1 MIQITI
7 IKITGYGPW
16 TLTLGSDREHEIQML
31 QASLYLQIQKLF
43 SEKNGL
49 VFLNR
54 SDEFFAITNGIT
66 LEDHIEIQ
74 KKLESSFDLK
84 LSMSVGYGDSPFDAN
99 ISAYE
104 EKKSGKSLNKK
115 HSIYGSIISFP
126 TNTWKDTTAFDQHV
140 IIMHLDVD
148 DLTSKRKT
156 MSPYEISSLMFKLYS
171 KMSDYF
177 LTRKSL
183 SFFMGG
189 DNFMVI
195 GNSNYKQ
202 SAEEFIKIIKKE
214 LNVNLN
220 CGIGTG
226 KTAREAVK
234 HATKSLDTIREIRD
248 SGKEKPEI
256 YEIA

>member
-43 SEKNGL
+43 SQKNGL
-49 VFLNR
+49 VFSNR
-54 SDEFFAITNGIT
+54 SDEFFVITNGIT

-74 KKLESSFDLK
+74 TKLESSFDLK
-84 LSMSVGYGDSPFDAN
+84 LSMSIGFGDSPFDAN
-99 ISAYE
+99 VCASDG
-104 EKKSGKSLNKK
+104 KKSETVLNDK
-115 HSIYGSIISFP
+115 HNIYGFIDGVNKSKV
-126 TNTWKDTTAFDQHV
+126 T
-140 IIMHLDVD
+140 IMHLDVD
-148 DLTSKRKT
+148 NLTSKRKT
-156 MSPYEISSLMFKLYS
+156 VSPYEISSLMFKLYA

-189 DNFMVI
+189 DNFMVVA
-195 GNSNYKQ
+195 NSNYKE
-202 SAEEFIKIIKKE
+202 SVEEFITIIKNE
-214 LNVNLN
+214 FSIVLN

-226 KTAREAVK
+226 NTAREAVK
-234 HATKSLDTIREIRD
+234 LATKSLDTIREIRD

>member
-31 QASLYLQIQKLF
+31 QASLYLQVQKLF
-43 SEKNGL
+43 SQKNGL
-49 VFLNR
+49 VFSNR

-66 LEDHIEIQ
+66 LEDHVEIQ
-74 KKLESSFDLK
+74 TKLESSFDLK
-84 LSMSVGYGDSPFDAN
+84 LSMSIGFGDSPFDAN
-99 ISAYE
+99 ICAYDG
-104 EKKSGKSLNKK
+104 KKSETKLNDK
-115 HSIYGSIISFP
+115 HSIYGFIDGASKSKV
-126 TNTWKDTTAFDQHV
+126 T
-140 IIMHLDVD
+140 IMHLDID
-148 DLTSKRKT
+148 NLTSKRKT
-156 MSPYEISSLMFKLYS
+156 TSPYEISSLMFKLYA
-171 KMSDYF
+171 KMCDYF

-189 DNFMVI
+189 DNFMVVA
-195 GNSNYKQ
+195 NSNYKE
-202 SAEEFIKIIKKE
+202 SVEEFITIIKNE
-214 LNVNLN
+214 FSIVLN

-226 KTAREAVK
+226 STAREAVK
-234 HATKSLDTIREIRD
+234 LATKSLDTIREIRD

>member
-43 SEKNGL
+43 SQKNGL
-49 VFLNR
+49 AFSNR
-54 SDEFFAITNGIT
+54 LDEFFAITNGIT

-84 LSMSVGYGDSPFDAN
+84 LSMSIGYGDSPFEAN
-99 ISAYE
+99 LSAYDG
-104 EKKSGKSLNKK
+104 KKSEIKLNEEHNIFGFIDGKLESKV
-115 HSIYGSIISFP
+115 
-126 TNTWKDTTAFDQHV
+126 T
-140 IIMHLDVD
+140 IMHFDVD
-148 DLTSKRKT
+148 NLTSRRKT
-156 MSPYEISSLMFKLYS
+156 ISPYEISSLMFKLYAS
-171 KMSDYF
+171 MSEYF
-177 LTRKSL
+177 LAKKSL

-189 DNFMVI
+189 DNFMVVA
-195 GNSNYKQ
+195 NLNYKQ
-202 SAEEFIKIIKKE
+202 SAEEFIEIIKNE
-214 LNVNLN
+214 FGIDLN

-226 KTAREAVK
+226 KTARSAAK
-234 HATKSLDTIREIRD
+234 FATRSLDTIREIRD

-256 YEIA
+256 YEIV

>member
-43 SEKNGL
+43 SQKNGL
-49 VFLNR
+49 VFSNR

-66 LEDHIEIQ
+66 LEDHVEIQ
-74 KKLESSFDLK
+74 TKLESSFDLK
-84 LSMSVGYGDSPFDAN
+84 LSMSIGFGDSPFDAN
-99 ISAYE
+99 IRAYDG
-104 EKKSGKSLNKK
+104 KKSEIKLNDK
-115 HSIYGSIISFP
+115 HNIYGFIDGVNKSKV
-126 TNTWKDTTAFDQHV
+126 T
-140 IIMHLDVD
+140 IMHLDVD
-148 DLTSKRKT
+148 NLTSKRKT
-156 MSPYEISSLMFKLYS
+156 ASPYEISSLMFKLYA

-189 DNFMVI
+189 DNFMVVA
-195 GNSNYKQ
+195 NSNYKE
-202 SAEEFIKIIKKE
+202 SVEEFIEIIKNE
-214 LNVNLN
+214 FGIDLN

-226 KTAREAVK
+226 KTAREATK
-234 HATKSLDTIREIRD
+234 LATKSLDTIREIRD